1 MTITTVYQ
9 ALDEGQRDF
18 RFAIES
24 NRGQFVAGV
33 DRREVAT
40 CLERV
45 HPLDLVRV
53 WHPVPRW
60 MTLGEAV
67 NELIL

>member
-1 MTITTVYQ
+1 MTITTIYHVI
-9 ALDEGQRDF
+9 DEGQRDF

-24 NRGQFVAGV
+24 TRGRFVAGV
-33 DRREVAT
+33 DQLEVVT
-40 CLERV
+40 SLERV
-45 HPLDLVRV
+45 NPLELVRV

-67 NELIL
+67 NALIP